1 MAGILDASLSP
12 PASGTAESIANEA
25 HGTHSFKIEANV
37 TFNGTAQPLHIRV
50 TLKRPHSPESP
61 NVSSSIITSPD
72 IDISK

>member
-1 MAGILDASLSP
+1 MAGILDTSLSP

-25 HGTHSFKIEANV
+25 HGTHSFKIEA

-50 TLKRPHSPESP
+50 TLKRAHSPESP

-72 IDISK
+72 TDISK